1 MSVEIQADQ
10 FKKHSV
16 TKINRASWWI
26 KYGSEAIMF
35 PGNRLLTDYCGGCL
49 PRSSLEVNTCKRERT
64 KGGLGEGRSWAV
76 IQSQQRPQ
84 SDPGG
89 AVNVFQSFSV
99 VLCSWLG
106 GWTFILLCSLF
117 IECGMPQKGNITLD
131 EPLSSTQATPEGA
144 DSWKLSS
151 NSPLSSWRINSSF
164 LERGLGFLSQLPPQG
179 WRSIRE

>member
-106 GWTFILLCSLF
+106 GLNFYTSLLIIHWMRDAPKREHNLGWATFFNS
-117 IECGMPQKGNITLD
+117 GN
-131 EPLSSTQATPEGA
+131 P
-144 DSWKLSS
+144 
-151 NSPLSSWRINSSF
+151 WR
-164 LERGLGFLSQLPPQG
+164 GWQLKAVF
-179 WRSIRE
+179 